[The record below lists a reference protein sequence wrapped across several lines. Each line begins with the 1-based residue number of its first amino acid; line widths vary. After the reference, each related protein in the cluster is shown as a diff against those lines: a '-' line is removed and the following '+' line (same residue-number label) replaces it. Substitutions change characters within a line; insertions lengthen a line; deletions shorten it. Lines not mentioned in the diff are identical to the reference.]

1 MTPQTIQPTASEPA
15 VATPAYA
22 GINFCNE
29 SQLSNIQRASKMFAS
44 SALVPQQFQSKVV
57 GVDQAIANC
66 VIALDV
72 ASRIG
77 ASPLMVMQNLYI
89 VHGRPSWSAK
99 FLIATVNTCGRFEPL
114 KFRFRD
120 LGKVGTINGQ
130 NYGDLKDIECVAYTK
145 AKGSDEVLESSPI
158 TISLAIREGWYNKA
172 GSKWQTMPKQMLMYR
187 AASWWTSVYA
197 PELSMGMRTVEEN
210 EDIEDVAFEEIS
222 STIAHEVE
230 SKTASEPLD
239 FDNETGEIYEPPTAT
254 PTTAPAAEAKLEG
267 KIKAKSEQVEAPF

>member
-1 MTPQTIQPTASEPA
+1 MTPQTIQPTASAPA

-22 GINFCNE
+22 GIDFCNE

-99 FLIATVNTCGRFEPL
+99 FLIATVNTCGRFDPL

-172 GSKWQTMPKQMLMYR
+172 GSKWQTMAKQMLMYR

-197 PELSMGMRTVEEN
+197 PELSMGMRTIEEN

-239 FDNETGEIYEPPTAT
+239 FDGETGEIYEPPTAT
-254 PTTAPAAEAKLEG
+254 PTTPTATEAKLEG
-267 KIKAKSEQVEAPF
+267 KPKAAQVEAPF